1 MMSEYVLGVDAGATK
16 SKLAIFEETGK
27 KIGLYSWGPLNHESL
42 PGSFGQLEEELG
54 QFVGQSLVEAGIRME
69 EVRYAVFGLAG
80 VDTRGQHTI
89 ISAII
94 KRIGIKDFTLV
105 NDGFLGVPAGSP
117 VGYGISAINGTG
129 ESIFGLNRVGR
140 TFQIGGCGFLSGDM
154 GGGGELAQRVF
165 AAAYRELFRMGPK
178 TLLTELLLR
187 ELAVTDPH
195 DLIETIYEKMKD
207 PSFRI
212 RDFNRLLFEGAA
224 KCDKVAVEAMREI
237 AWNYAGGIAF
247 MAKELEFSMDETLPV
262 IFAGSVFVKG
272 EDLKLLN
279 FLKQRLRELLP
290 GYQLEFVRFDK
301 PPVAGAI
308 VWALQ
313 HLGMEGCLELVCS
326 QL

>member
-1 MMSEYVLGVDAGATK
+1 MTKYVLGVDAGATK
-16 SKLAIFEETGK
+16 SKLAIFTEEGG

-54 QFVGQSLVEAGIRME
+54 QFIRQSLKEADIGME
-69 EVRYAVFGLAG
+69 EIRYAVFGLAG
-80 VDTRGQHTI
+80 VDTKGQHTI

-94 KRIGIKDFTLV
+94 ERIGIRDYTLV

-117 VGYGISAINGTG
+117 TGYGISAINGTG
-129 ESIFGLNRVGR
+129 ESIFGLNREGR

-154 GGGGELAQRVF
+154 GGGGELGQRVF
-165 AAAYRELFRMGPK
+165 AAVYRELFRMGEK

-187 ELAVTDPH
+187 DLAVTDKY
-195 DLIETIYEKMKD
+195 DLIETIYKKMED

-224 KCDKVAVEAMREI
+224 KGDKIATDAMREI
-237 AWNYAGGIAF
+237 AWNYAGGIAM
-247 MAKELEFSMDETLPV
+247 MAKELEFTKDEALPV

-272 EDLKLLN
+272 EDPVLLD
-279 FLKQRLRELLP
+279 FVRQRLGELLP
-290 GYQLEFVRFDK
+290 GYQLEFVLFDK
-301 PPVAGAI
+301 PPVTGAI

-313 HLGMEGCLELVCS
+313 HLGIEGCLERACS

>member
-1 MMSEYVLGVDAGATK
+1 MPGYVLGVDAGATK
-16 SKLAIFEETGK
+16 SKLAIFTETGK
-27 KIGLYSWGPLNHESL
+27 KTGLYSWGPLNHESL
-42 PGSFGQLEEELG
+42 PGSFSQLEEELG
-54 QFVGQSLVEAGIRME
+54 QFIRQSLSEAGVQMK

-89 ISAII
+89 ISAIL
-94 KRIGIKDFTLV
+94 KRIGIGDFTLV

-117 VGYGISAINGTG
+117 TGYGISAINGTG
-129 ESIFGLNRVGR
+129 ESIFGLNREGC

-165 AAAYRELFRMGPK
+165 AAVYRELFRMGPK

-187 ELAVTDPH
+187 DLAVTDPH
-195 DLIETIYEKMKD
+195 DLIETIYEKMED
-207 PSFRI
+207 SSFRI

-224 KCDKVAVEAMREI
+224 KGDAVAIEAMREI
-237 AWNYAGGIAF
+237 AWNYAGGIAC
-247 MAKELEFSMDETLPV
+247 MAKELAFRKEEVLPV

-272 EDLKLLN
+272 EDPVLLN
-279 FLKQRLRELLP
+279 FLKQRLRELLS
-290 GYQLEFVRFDK
+290 GYQLEFIRFDK
-301 PPVAGAI
+301 PPVTGAI

-313 HLGMEGCLELVCS
+313 RLGMEGRLELVCD